1 MESYFSADAELEI
14 TFLYA
19 MHGLTPTMVD
29 HPEHGLS
36 DWGHEF
42 LLRHCPREHRLFEW
56 RTGNPADA
64 VIEMAE
70 RTDSDLIV
78 VSFRGNIEADTARSS
93 ERSWLV
99 R

>member
-1 MESYFSADAELEI
+1 
-14 TFLYA
+14 
-19 MHGLTPTMVD
+19 
-29 HPEHGLS
+29 
-36 DWGHEF
+36 
-42 LLRHCPREHRLFEW
+42 LFEW